1 MCARGDVYPILM
13 LFGVEWVALRPIK
26 QLAVYLRKI
35 PRIVYVHFMQMDG
48 GIGIDAVDVGAHHQG
63 LFFMLV
69 IMKQLHHINVTALGL
84 VHIHTRPPTLPPF
97 GIEATIEHRTHKS
110 HQHTLFFHR

>member
-1 MCARGDVYPILM
+1 MRARGDVYPILM

-35 PRIVYVHFMQMDG
+35 PRIVYVHFMQMNG
-48 GIGIDAVDVGAHHQG
+48 GIWVHTVYVGAHHQG
-63 LFFMLV
+63 LLLMLV
-69 IMKQLHHINVTALGL
+69 IMKHLHHINVTALAL

-97 GIEATIEHRTHKS
+97 GIEAAIQHRTHKP